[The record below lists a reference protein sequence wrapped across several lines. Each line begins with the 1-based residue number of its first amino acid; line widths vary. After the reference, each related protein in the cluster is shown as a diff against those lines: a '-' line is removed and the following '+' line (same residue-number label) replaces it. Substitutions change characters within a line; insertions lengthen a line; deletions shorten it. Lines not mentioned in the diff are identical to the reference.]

1 MKQNIYDIEIFS
13 EAYDKMRYEN
23 KGMNAND
30 LIEIPNF
37 RKLLPD
43 LTNKKI
49 LDLGCGYGE
58 NDIYCRELGAQ
69 EVLGIDISKHM
80 LKIALDNNKDEHIRY
95 QLLAMEDINKL
106 KEKFDVV
113 ISSLAIHYVK
123 NYNKLIKDIYNLLND
138 DGILVF
144 SIDHPLRIANKFEP
158 WMKKNYTEIN
168 GKWFLLLSDYNREGL
183 REKEWNKVIVK
194 KYHRN
199 FSSLINGL
207 VKNGFNI
214 EKILEPLPDEESIKV
229 IPKYI
234 NQYDRPY
241 FLFIRAKKLHI

>member
-80 LKIALDNNKDEHIRY
+80 IITKMN
-95 QLLAMEDINKL
+95 
-106 KEKFDVV
+106 
-113 ISSLAIHYVK
+113 
-123 NYNKLIKDIYNLLND
+123 
-138 DGILVF
+138 
-144 SIDHPLRIANKFEP
+144 
-158 WMKKNYTEIN
+158 T
-168 GKWFLLLSDYNREGL
+168 
-183 REKEWNKVIVK
+183 
-194 KYHRN
+194 
-199 FSSLINGL
+199 
-207 VKNGFNI
+207 
-214 EKILEPLPDEESIKV
+214 
-229 IPKYI
+229 
-234 NQYDRPY
+234 
-241 FLFIRAKKLHI
+241 